1 MCCVCDCERTR
12 VCVQVSTNLE
22 SPPIMRNLRCD
33 WAPMSNK
40 FYLVLNISKKRK
52 NGLEP
57 EMGLGV

>member
-1 MCCVCDCERTR
+1 

-33 WAPMSNK
+33 WASMSNR
-40 FYLVLNISKKRK
+40 FYLVLNISKKK

-57 EMGLGV
+57 EMGSGV